1 MNTCRA
7 LYPADSIPACCL
19 DTLELRDEIGEVPD
33 DLTELHEGK
42 LGRLP
47 IASGSAIWA
56 GKSEWAARRWRGIN

>member
-42 LGRLP
+42 LGEVTDC
-47 IASGSAIWA
+47 IWERHL
-56 GKSEWAARRWRGIN
+56 GG